1 MFVHKL
7 RIGPDEFEF
16 TGIQLLHAVIGEI
29 FDERIFPRHDPLEIE
44 PDPSGVNAPWSGMA
58 GQVHHLGGIKQRLG
72 GHATAQDAQ
81 PANFVA
87 TFNND
92 DSQTRARCRSC
103 RRITGAAATQNCH
116 VKIKSVHVG
125 KDGSTAGK
133 CKFQILPWRAFRVE
147 IRHSF
152 LDDECMSDIIY
163 PRSPRETMDG
173 WMYLPRYIDKI
184 RLHLA
189 GKLHAD
195 YQENFGKGFDGM
207 WLKYAGVTHEQMID
221 LVKKSITDGE
231 VYDWVR
237 RNVNK
242 STEEKAAY
250 ARDMLSRPKPGD
262 EAALARLKMRKEQC
276 NGLHRDDVK
285 TFVDVID
292 LDEKRI

>member
-1 MFVHKL
+1 V
-7 RIGPDEFEF
+7 
-16 TGIQLLHAVIGEI
+16 
-29 FDERIFPRHDPLEIE
+29 
-44 PDPSGVNAPWSGMA
+44 
-58 GQVHHLGGIKQRLG
+58 
-72 GHATAQDAQ
+72 
-81 PANFVA
+81 
-87 TFNND
+87 
-92 DSQTRARCRSC
+92 
-103 RRITGAAATQNCH
+103 
-116 VKIKSVHVG
+116 
-125 KDGSTAGK
+125 
-133 CKFQILPWRAFRVE
+133 
-147 IRHSF
+147 
-152 LDDECMSDIIY
+152 SDIIY